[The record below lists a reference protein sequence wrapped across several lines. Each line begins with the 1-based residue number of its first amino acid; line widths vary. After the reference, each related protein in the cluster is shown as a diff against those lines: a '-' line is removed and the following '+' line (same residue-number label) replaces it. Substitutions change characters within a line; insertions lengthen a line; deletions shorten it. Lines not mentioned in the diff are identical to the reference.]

1 MKTARRRWSRGFE
14 REVDGIAFDSDGPV
28 LVHCYDP
35 PAEGM
40 WIDDVIPGSL
50 AAIDRHTGDVAWTAP
65 CEIGYGRGFGAGFGA
80 RDEIVLLGP
89 SAQGHRIVRMA
100 RDKGRLLGAEPI
112 EAFDEG
118 LVFPDLCL
126 CHNAARVFAIS
137 TTSMSEAWEYSREGE
152 RYHHLGRCGDRL
164 LVVFSLVKTQRQGV
178 LVLDVQTG
186 ARIGTLLP
194 ANQPAIHGLA
204 TDRDEAAILT
214 ADLGSALPPELTSQL
229 LAELSRKE
237 EEQGSEVSADTLS
250 LLGLSARADEGDAPA
265 WFRIL
270 STDDVS
276 GVPEYSIT
284 ANSGKLYVVRGALLE
299 VRDLLTGRGLGGWT
313 VPGLDEQIA
322 FKVSD
327 GAGLLAEEQ
336 RVSVFELPA

>member
-14 REVDGIAFDSDGPV
+14 KEVDGIAFGPEGPV

-50 AAIDRHTGDVAWTAP
+50 AAIDRHGGEVAWTAP

-80 RDEIVLLGP
+80 RDEIVVLGP

-137 TTSMSEAWEYSREGE
+137 TTAMSEAWEYSRDGE

-164 LVVFSLVKTQRQGV
+164 LVVYSNAKTTKQGV
-178 LVLDVQTG
+178 LVLDVRTG
-186 ARIGTLLP
+186 ARIGTLLAP
-194 ANQPAIHGLA
+194 TQPVIHGLA

-214 ADLGSALPPELTSQL
+214 ADISSALPPELASQL

-237 EEQGSEVSADTLS
+237 EEEGAEVGEDTLS
-250 LLGLSARADEGDAPA
+250 LLGLSARADEGEAPS

-270 STDDVS
+270 STEEVAT
-276 GVPEYSIT
+276 VPEYSIT

-299 VRDLLTGRGLGGWT
+299 VRDLLTGRNLGGWT

-322 FKVSD
+322 FQVCE